1 MIRLSGPHRARKPGE
16 AEVSIKQQIFWARV
30 RCVARYHVSR
40 AIEMLL
46 GIGATLAQAV
56 RFVVVA
62 RAA

>member
-1 MIRLSGPHRARKPGE
+1 M
-16 AEVSIKQQIFWARV
+16 SIKQQIFWARV